1 MAIRSTRPFLP
12 RLAFPASR
20 PAAIEPS
27 GETVTVGRDQ
37 TERFRETILPH
48 IDSAYSFACYLSRDP
63 VAAEDI
69 VQDAFLRAFRAFHTW
84 RGEAAKPWLLA
95 IVRNCFLTWARTN
108 RAGRAGPE
116 RPDDPADG
124 VRRSVMDLDGVD
136 HADPEAMLLR
146 RDEVETVR
154 AALES
159 LPEPFRE
166 TLVLRELEGL
176 TYNEIA
182 GQAAVPV
189 GTVMSRLA
197 RGRRM
202 LAERLH
208 LIAAP
213 DGETL
218 S

>member
-1 MAIRSTRPFLP
+1 MSDPGLERPDP
-12 RLAFPASR
+12 R
-20 PAAIEPS
+20 
-27 GETVTVGRDQ
+27 
-37 TERFRETILPH
+37 
-48 IDSAYSFACYLSRDP
+48 
-63 VAAEDI
+63 
-69 VQDAFLRAFRAFHTW
+69 
-84 RGEAAKPWLLA
+84 
-95 IVRNCFLTWARTN
+95 
-108 RAGRAGPE
+108 E

-124 VRRSVMDLDGVD
+124 VRRAVMDLDSID

-208 LIAAP
+208 LIATP